1 MIWVVLDNLKSFYF
15 IDVIFKLY
23 IIAAVVLLYI
33 ISLIN
38 LNFYYLFAQV
48 LMPKTELL
56 YLRLF

>member
-1 MIWVVLDNLKSFYF
+1 MIGVILDNLKSFYF
-15 IDVIFKLY
+15 IDDIFKLY
-23 IIAAVVLLYI
+23 IIAEVVSLFI

-38 LNFYYLFAQV
+38 FNFYYLFAQV